1 MFKTGSVAKVLAVCV
16 VLAIGATGCS
26 GSGGTTDSDG
36 GTDAAATKD
45 PYVLGAVLSVT
56 GAQAGLGE
64 PEKKAI
70 ELEVA
75 RINSEGGVNGHP
87 VEVIIEDDG
96 SDVDK
101 ATAATTK
108 LIEQDEVLA
117 VIGST
122 GTGQSMAMRAE
133 IDSAGVPQVSL
144 GSGTAITQ
152 EFDPLVFQT
161 TWTANLVVPLML
173 QYLKDEGYSKVGLIT
188 EDTGFGKDGRQ
199 AVNDMAGEYGLS
211 VVSDQVFKPSDT
223 DMTGQLTVIKG
234 AGADVV
240 LLYSSVSASGIVPKN
255 MKQLNMTIPLVCS
268 HGNAKQEFI
277 DTAADA
283 AEGVITFAGKV
294 LAPETYGVGTE
305 QYTIATS
312 FVERY
317 RTEYGVA
324 PDHYAGHAYDG
335 LHIVVGAMS
344 RLDEG
349 FTSAD
354 LRDEIEKT
362 SGLPGIGGVFN
373 FSPTDHNGMTKNDIV
388 RYRAEGGAWVLDE

>member
-1 MFKTGSVAKVLAVCV
+1 MHSSKVAKTLIAALALAMVL
-16 VLAIGATGCS
+16 GGCD
-26 GSGGTTDSDG
+26 SGGG
-36 GTDAAATKD
+36 GETAGEEAATKD
-45 PYVLGAVLSVT
+45 PYVVGAVLSVT
-56 GAQAGLGE
+56 GAQSGLGE
-64 PEKKAI
+64 PEKRAI
-70 ELEVA
+70 EMEVA
-75 RINSEGGVNGHP
+75 RINDAGGINGHP
-87 VEVIIEDDG
+87 LEVIIEDDG

-108 LIEQDEVLA
+108 LIEQDGVLA

-133 IDSAGVPQVSL
+133 IDAASVPQVSL
-144 GSGTAITQ
+144 AAGSAITG

-161 TWTANLVVPLML
+161 TWTADLVVPLML
-173 QYLKDEGYSKVGLIT
+173 EYLKGGGYKSVGLVT
-188 EDTGFGKDGRQ
+188 EDTGFGKDGRA
-199 AVNDMAGEYGLS
+199 AVNELAPSYGIA
-211 VVSDQVFKPSDT
+211 VVSDQVFKPTDT

-234 AGADVV
+234 ADADVV
-240 LLYSSVSASGIVPKN
+240 LMYSSVSASAIVPKN
-255 MKQLNMTIPLVCS
+255 MKQLNMTLPLVCS

-277 DTAADA
+277 DTAGDA

-305 QYTIATS
+305 QYDVATG

-317 RTEYGVA
+317 KAEYGVA

-335 LHIVVGAMS
+335 LYIVVEAMR

-354 LRDEIEKT
+354 LRNEIEAT
-362 SGLPGIGGVFN
+362 SGLPGIGGIFN
-373 FSPTDHNGMTKNDIV
+373 FSDSDHNGMTKDDIV
-388 RYRAEGGAWVLDE
+388 MYRAESGSWVLAD